1 MTNSKSFL
9 VLLFL
14 AAALTGQAQTP
25 AERTMFKS
33 FNLNGKNQ
41 ILLQL
46 PGTVEVTNWDN
57 PTVKIEITV
66 SLPNGNTAMLTN
78 LADVG
83 RYNLSAKT
91 EGTTL
96 VISAENLYR
105 IIKVQGQDLKE
116 NISFQVFVPKS
127 VPVEIFDSATASLD
141 KK

>member
-1 MTNSKSFL
+1 MTNLKSFL
-9 VLLFL
+9 VLLLVAVAFS
-14 AAALTGQAQTP
+14 GQAQAP

-41 ILLQL
+41 ILLRL
-46 PGTVEVTNWDN
+46 PGNIDVKNWDN

-96 VISAENLYR
+96 VISADNLYR

-116 NISFQVFVPKS
+116 NITFQVFVPKS
-127 VPVEIFDSATASLD
+127 VPVEIFDFATASLD